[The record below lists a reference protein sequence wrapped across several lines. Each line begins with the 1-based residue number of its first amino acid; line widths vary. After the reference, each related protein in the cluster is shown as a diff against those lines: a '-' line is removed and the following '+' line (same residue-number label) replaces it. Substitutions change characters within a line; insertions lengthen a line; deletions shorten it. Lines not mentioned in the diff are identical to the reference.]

1 VVVVGGVF
9 VGVGLLVLTVR
20 PGDVGA
26 VVGSLVVR
34 PSVGEVLGGSVGTVV
49 GVVESVGVVVGVAES
64 VGVAVGVAVGGT
76 VGGVLT
82 RDDGGAMTG
91 LVEGVMYVSSVRVTI
106 GTDASASSFCG

>member
-1 VVVVGGVF
+1 MVVGGVS

-20 PGDVGA
+20 PGEVGA
-26 VVGSLVVR
+26 VVGSVVR